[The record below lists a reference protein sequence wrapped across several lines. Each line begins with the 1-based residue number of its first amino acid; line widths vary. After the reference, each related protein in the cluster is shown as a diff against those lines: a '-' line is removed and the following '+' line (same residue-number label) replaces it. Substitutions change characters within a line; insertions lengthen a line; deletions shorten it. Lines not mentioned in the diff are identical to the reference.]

1 MNSHMTQLTIGD
13 LSIRAP
19 ARAGAEVA
27 FLYHEIF
34 EQRCYLQHGI
44 QVRAGDVVIDAGA
57 NLGLFSLYLA
67 THVPGARIHAFEPL
81 PPIFACAKE
90 NLNGHAGVQLHAV
103 GLSNRAGEVA
113 FEYFPKVPSNSTMYP
128 GDKRGETR
136 ALGSDFKLRDIYKVS
151 KLHGLMLTALYPL
164 RRWIVRAYL
173 ADKFRDPE
181 IYPCQLTTL
190 DHVIEHHGLTS
201 IALLKVDVEGA
212 ELDVLDGLS
221 DANLR
226 KVAQLALE
234 LSPKHKPQLAR
245 LTARLRAAGFTNI
258 IAQSAIS
265 GSDPN
270 TDIYPCVVYATQTV
284 QTAKE
289 LS

>member
-1 MNSHMTQLTIGD
+1 MTQLQIGA
-13 LSIRAP
+13 LSIHVP
-19 ARAGAEVA
+19 ARASAEVA

-34 EQRCYLQHGI
+34 EQHCYLRHGI

-57 NLGLFSLYLA
+57 NLGLFSMYLA
-67 THVPGARIHAFEPL
+67 TRVPGARIHAFEPL
-81 PPIFACAKE
+81 PPIFECAKQ
-90 NLNGHAGVQLHAV
+90 NLNGLDGVQLHAL

-113 FEYFPKVPSNSTMYP
+113 FEYFPKAPSNSTMYP

-136 ALGSDFKLRDIYKVS
+136 ALGSDFKLSDIYKVS

-164 RRWIVRAYL
+164 RRLIVRAYL

-181 IYPCQLTTL
+181 VYPCQLTTL
-190 DHVIEHHGLTS
+190 DHFIEHHGLTS

-221 DANLR
+221 DGNLR
-226 KVAQLALE
+226 KVSQLALE

-245 LTARLRAAGFTNI
+245 LTARLGAAGFTNI
-258 IAQSAIS
+258 VAESAIP
-265 GSDPN
+265 GSDPH
-270 TDIYPCVVYATQTV
+270 TDIYPCVVYAT
-284 QTAKE
+284 KE